1 VIQSEQKELFGA
13 KEKMPKQ
20 DMEKSPYILLYE
32 NSSRGVSFH
41 LFIATLLALLFWH
54 FETPLQQCVV
64 WLLII
69 ISLNAI
75 RMFLL
80 EDFYHKNRYQT
91 HPFLTVVVFTVL
103 SIILGVVWGLGY
115 LIFLPHLGAMREAL
129 VILTLGGMAICIF
142 R

>member
-32 NSSRGVSFH
+32 NSS
-41 LFIATLLALLFWH
+41 LFWH